1 MNMTLNRTIRIKE
14 TRALDLRIAAS
25 NVFNHANYA
34 SINTVVNSLTFGD
47 VTSVSNMRRITL
59 QARFRF

>member
-1 MNMTLNRTIRIKE
+1 
-14 TRALDLRIAAS
+14 LRIAAS

-34 SINTVVNSLTFGD
+34 SISTVANSLTFGE